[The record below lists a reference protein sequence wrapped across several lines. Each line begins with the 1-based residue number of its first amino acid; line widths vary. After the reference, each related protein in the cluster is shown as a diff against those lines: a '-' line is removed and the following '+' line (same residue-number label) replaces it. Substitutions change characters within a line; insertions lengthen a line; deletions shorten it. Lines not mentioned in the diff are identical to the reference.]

1 MTQETPRFPRIIR
14 LHDGLDAME
23 EPNRRTLTL
32 LWWGLGV
39 MLLIAIAPHLM
50 LRDFE
55 AALAEGRAEDAEVGT
70 RTLAA
75 FAAGF
80 VLLGTWLATRI
91 YWLKAAVLP
100 RKRQGLGFEY
110 NPIAFA
116 KNVAK
121 LRELAAVGDGY
132 DARLR
137 REALARGVEEFERAL
152 SLKDAASYRIWQAYR
167 AHHVQE
173 GV

>member
-1 MTQETPRFPRIIR
+1 MTQGTPRFPRIIR

-39 MLLIAIAPHLM
+39 LLIFCIAPHFA
-50 LRDFE
+50 LRDFRSALE
-55 AALAEGRAEDAEVGT
+55 AGRPDDAALGARS
-70 RTLAA
+70 LIA
-75 FAAGF
+75 FAAGA
-80 VLLGTWLATRI
+80 VLAGTWFATRI

-100 RKRQGLGFEY
+100 RKRAGLGLEY

-121 LRELAAVGDGY
+121 IREIAEAGD
-132 DARLR
+132 DREAKRR
-137 REALARGVEEFERAL
+137 RERLALEVEAYERAL
-152 SLKDAASYRIWQAYR
+152 SFKDADSYRAWR
-167 AHHVQE
+167 AHRAQE
-173 GV
+173 GA